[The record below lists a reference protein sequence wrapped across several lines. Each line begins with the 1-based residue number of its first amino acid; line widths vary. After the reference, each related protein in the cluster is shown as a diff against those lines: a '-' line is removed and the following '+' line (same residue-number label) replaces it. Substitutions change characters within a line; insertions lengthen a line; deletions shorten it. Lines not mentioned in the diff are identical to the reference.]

1 MTQQESYNHVG
12 DAILARY
19 DEWDVV
25 VESLPS
31 CGEEVDVIIAKFVD
45 MMRTLVIAN
54 IEWR

>member
-12 DAILARY
+12 SAIVARY